1 MQDIRG
7 TKMIIDK
14 DTNPTKDI
22 YYLGAQLLEVLD
34 NYQENTIDLFHAFT
48 LLNKKIKIS
57 MGLFILTVDW
67 LFILGSIRLNNK
79 EIIKC
84 F

>member
-1 MQDIRG
+1 
-7 TKMIIDK
+7 MIIDK
-14 DTNPTKDI
+14 DTNPTRDI
-22 YYLGAQLLEVLD
+22 YYLGAQLLKILD
-34 NYQENTIDLFHAFT
+34 NHQSNAVDLFQAFT
-48 LLNKKIKIS
+48 LFNKSIKIS
-57 MGLFILTVDW
+57 MPLFILTVDW

>member
-1 MQDIRG
+1 
-7 TKMIIDK
+7 MIIDK
-14 DTNPTKDI
+14 DTNPAKDI

-34 NYQENTIDLFHAFT
+34 KHQSNTIDLFQAFA
-48 LLNKKIKIS
+48 LFNQKIKIS
-57 MGLFILTVDW
+57 MGLFILTLDW
-67 LFILGSIRLNNK
+67 LFILGSIRLDNK

>member
-1 MQDIRG
+1 
-7 TKMIIDK
+7 MIIDK
-14 DTNPTKDI
+14 DTNPIRDV
-22 YYLGAQLLEVLD
+22 YYLGAQLLAVLD
-34 NYQENTIDLFHAFT
+34 NHKSSRIDFFDAFI
-48 LLNKKIKIS
+48 LLNEKIKIS

-67 LFILGSIRLNNK
+67 LFILGSVRLDNK

>member
-1 MQDIRG
+1 
-7 TKMIIDK
+7 MIIDK

-22 YYLGAQLLEVLD
+22 YYLGSQLLEILD
-34 NYQENTIDLFHAFT
+34 NHQSNTIDLFDAFT
-48 LLNKKIKIS
+48 LFNKKIKIS

-67 LFILGSIRLNNK
+67 LFILGSIRMNQK

>member
-1 MQDIRG
+1 MQDIG
-7 TKMIIDK
+7 GAKVIIDK

-34 NYQENTIDLFHAFT
+34 NYQSNTIDLFQAFT
-48 LLNKKIKIS
+48 LFNEKIKIS

-67 LFILGSIRLNNK
+67 LFILGSVRLNNK
-79 EIIKC
+79 KIIKC

>member
-1 MQDIRG
+1 
-7 TKMIIDK
+7 MIIDK

-34 NYQENTIDLFHAFT
+34 SYKSNTIDLFEAFR
-48 LLNKKIKIS
+48 LFNQKIKIS
-57 MGLFILTVDW
+57 MGLFILILDW
-67 LFILGSIRLNNK
+67 LFILGSVRLNNK
-79 EIIKC
+79 DIIKC

>member
-1 MQDIRG
+1 
-7 TKMIIDK
+7 MIIDK
-14 DTNPTKDI
+14 DTNPEKDI
-22 YYLGAQLLEVLD
+22 YYLGAQLLEILD
-34 NYQENTIDLFHAFT
+34 NHQSNKIDLFHTFT
-48 LLNKKIKIS
+48 LFNKKIKIS

-67 LFILGSIRLNNK
+67 LFILGSVRINKK

>member
-1 MQDIRG
+1 
-7 TKMIIDK
+7 MIIDK

-34 NYQENTIDLFHAFT
+34 NYQSNTIDLFQAFI
-48 LLNKKIKIS
+48 LFNEKIKIS

-67 LFILGSIRLNNK
+67 LFILGSVRLNNK
-79 EIIKC
+79 KIIKC